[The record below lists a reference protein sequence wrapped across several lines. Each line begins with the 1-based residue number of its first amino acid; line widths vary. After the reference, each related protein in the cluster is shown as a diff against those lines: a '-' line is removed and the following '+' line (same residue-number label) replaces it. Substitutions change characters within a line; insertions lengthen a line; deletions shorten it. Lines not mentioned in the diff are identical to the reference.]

1 MVLKWLKKNFKK
13 RTEPSEGDL
22 YNDPCVDTLLSD
34 LGFANS
40 QVKFGYLG
48 SRLPR
53 TKASKCS
60 SSKTEFTAKCNF
72 PNTSNICAWAR
83 DKKGKTMAEICR
95 EIPLKV

>member
-1 MVLKWLKKNFKK
+1 M
-13 RTEPSEGDL
+13 
-22 YNDPCVDTLLSD
+22 DTLLSD

-40 QVKFGYLG
+40 QVKYGYLG
-48 SRLPR
+48 LRLSRIFPEEG
-53 TKASKCS
+53 TKTSKYS

-72 PNTSNICAWAR
+72 PNTSNIFAWAR